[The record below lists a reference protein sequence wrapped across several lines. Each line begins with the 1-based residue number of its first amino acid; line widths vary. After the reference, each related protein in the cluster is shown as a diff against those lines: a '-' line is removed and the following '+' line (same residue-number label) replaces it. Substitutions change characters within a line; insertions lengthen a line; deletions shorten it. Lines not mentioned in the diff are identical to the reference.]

1 MALFDLSPIQVK
13 TAPIMSMK
21 WLQHFIEIM
30 GAVLSSTKDMIS
42 IARFEMSRNGDKTKI
57 FSKED
62 SICPVCG
69 GPLKVHGTCTRKVR
83 HGDHTRQYHLRVME
97 CRCCGKTHRE
107 LPEGIVPYKRHG
119 LNSLCEIAEATET
132 QHICETSTWLRTRFW
147 FAWFL
152 WYAQNIMEGLIAA
165 GQVPTTFYPGH
176 SLRRRTASFVRL
188 VANSGNW
195 EQHRS
200 AMTREYIPSI
210 LMPS

>member
-1 MALFDLSPIQVK
+1 
-13 TAPIMSMK
+13 
-21 WLQHFIEIM
+21 
-30 GAVLSSTKDMIS
+30 MIS

-200 AMTREYIPSI
+200 AMTRKDIPSI
-210 LMPS
+210 LVSS

>member
-1 MALFDLSPIQVK
+1 
-13 TAPIMSMK
+13 
-21 WLQHFIEIM
+21 
-30 GAVLSSTKDMIS
+30 MIR
-42 IARFEMSRNGDKTKI
+42 IARFETSRNGEVIHI
-57 FSKED
+57 FSKES

-83 HGDHTRQYHLRVME
+83 HGEHTRQYHLRVME
-97 CRCCGKTHRE
+97 CRTCGNTHRE
-107 LPEGIVPYKRHG
+107 LQEGIVPYKRHG

-132 QHICETSTWLRTRFW
+132 QYTCETSTWLRIRLW
-147 FAWFL
+147 FAWFF

-165 GQVPTTFYPGH
+165 EQIPATFYPGH